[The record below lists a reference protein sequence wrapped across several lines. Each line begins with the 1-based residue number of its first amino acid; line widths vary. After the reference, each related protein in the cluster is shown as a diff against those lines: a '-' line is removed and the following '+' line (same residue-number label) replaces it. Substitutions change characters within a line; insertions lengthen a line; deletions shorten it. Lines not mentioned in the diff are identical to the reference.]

1 MTKIITM
8 TTASGSYF
16 IEIGLDNPVYSEAL
30 LPIFNQLSM
39 QDQSISLE
47 KGNLVFFKN
56 ELQRSLENH
65 VRHYQP
71 GKGRGRER
79 KIFGKDYFL
88 TLLSTEHNTIA
99 LLSDI
104 YDAANEC
111 IQNNMAL
118 RFEYS

>member
-1 MTKIITM
+1 MGI
-8 TTASGSYF
+8 
-16 IEIGLDNPVYSEAL
+16 DDPVYSETL
-30 LPIFNQLSM
+30 LTIFDQLSLH
-39 QDQSISLE
+39 DNQSFVLDKENLIS
-47 KGNLVFFKN
+47 FKN

-65 VRHYQP
+65 VQQYHPER
-71 GKGRGRER
+71 GRGRDR

-104 YDAANEC
+104 FDATNDC
-111 IQNNMAL
+111 VQNDIGL